1 VGRLFQLGLKMCEI
15 CRKPDDAGGKEGCV
29 KRYLIF
35 ALLGPLIGGFLL
47 LIANTYAAGYW
58 DQTSPGE
65 VATLFKVF
73 VSTLQYTYMFGIL
86 PALMLGAIDDIIWH
100 IKRVPAVARMLIVG
114 AIAFVTT
121 LYLYGALENAQGAR
135 QVLLFGI
142 VGLVPA
148 MLSSW
153 WAHKVYDREQVA

>member
-1 VGRLFQLGLKMCEI
+1 MCQI
-15 CRKPDDAGGKEGCV
+15 GGNKLLTQWEAHV
-29 KRYLIF
+29 RRYLIF

-58 DQTSPGE
+58 DETSPGE
-65 VATLFKVF
+65 VAKLFKVF
-73 VSTLQYTYMFGIL
+73 VSTLQYTYMFGVL

-100 IKRVPAVARMLIVG
+100 IKRVPAVVRMLIVG

-121 LYLYGALENAQGAR
+121 FYLYGSLENASGTR

-153 WAHKVYDREQVA
+153 WAHKVYDKEQAA

>member
-1 VGRLFQLGLKMCEI
+1 
-15 CRKPDDAGGKEGCV
+15 V

-47 LIANTYAAGYW
+47 LLANTYAAGYW
-58 DQTSPGE
+58 EQTTPGE

-86 PALMLGAIDDIIWH
+86 PALMLGAIDDIIYH
-100 IKRVPAVARMLIVG
+100 IKRVPPVIRMLLVG
-114 AIAFVTT
+114 AIAFATT
-121 LYLYGALENAQGAR
+121 FYLYGSLESASGTR
-135 QVLLFGI
+135 QVLLFGF
-142 VGLVPA
+142 VGLIPA

-153 WAHKVYDREQVA
+153 WAHKVYDKEGHPRLA

>member
-1 VGRLFQLGLKMCEI
+1 MCQI
-15 CRKPDDAGGKEGCV
+15 GGNKLLTQWEEHV
-29 KRYLIF
+29 RRYLIF

-47 LIANTYAAGYW
+47 LLANTYAAGYW
-58 DQTSPGE
+58 DETSPGE
-65 VATLFKVF
+65 VAKLFKVF
-73 VSTLQYTYMFGIL
+73 VSTLQYTYMFGVL

-100 IKRVPAVARMLIVG
+100 IKRVPAVVRMLIVG

-121 LYLYGALENAQGAR
+121 FYLYGSLENASGTR

-153 WAHKVYDREQVA
+153 WAHKVYDKEQAA

>member
-1 VGRLFQLGLKMCEI
+1 MR
-15 CRKPDDAGGKEGCV
+15 
-29 KRYLIF
+29 RYLIF

-47 LIANTYAAGYW
+47 LIANTYTAGYW
-58 DQTSPGE
+58 DETSPGE
-65 VATLFKVF
+65 VAKLFKVF
-73 VSTLQYTYMFGIL
+73 IWTLQYTYMFGIL

-100 IKRVPAVARMLIVG
+100 IKRVPAVVRMLIVG

-121 LYLYGALENAQGAR
+121 FYLYGSLENASGTK

-153 WAHKVYDREQVA
+153 WAHKVYDKEQVA